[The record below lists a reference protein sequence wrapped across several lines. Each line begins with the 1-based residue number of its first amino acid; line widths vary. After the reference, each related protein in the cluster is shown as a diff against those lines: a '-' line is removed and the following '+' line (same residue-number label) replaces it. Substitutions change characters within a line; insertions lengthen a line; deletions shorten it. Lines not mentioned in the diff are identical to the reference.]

1 MSRISRLFDPLGLAS
16 IVTIKARVALQEIWK
31 AKKYDWD
38 DQLPGEIRTLWYK
51 LFRELESLNTI
62 TIPRCLRRDKICGPS
77 ELHVF
82 TDASATA
89 YGAVAYLLWPTTEG
103 PKVNL
108 IASRVRVAP
117 LRQATIP
124 RLELIAA
131 LAASRLA
138 RTIYNEFKTKP
149 AVVKLSSASKIMLHW
164 LRSDSALLKAFV
176 GVRVA
181 EIQSTWESSHW
192 HYAPSATSSAG
203 HTARNEYAR
212 S

>member
-1 MSRISRLFDPLGLAS
+1 LFDPLRLAS

-38 DQLPGEIRTLWYK
+38 DQLPGEIRTLWYR

-62 TIPRCLRRDKICGPS
+62 TIPRCLRPGKICGPS

-82 TDASATA
+82 ADASATA
-89 YGAVAYLLWPTTEG
+89 YEAVAYLLWPTTEG

-124 RLELIAA
+124 RLGLIAA

-138 RTIYNEFKTKP
+138 STIYNEFKTKP

-164 LRSDSALLKAFV
+164 LRSDSAFLKAFV

-192 HYAPSATSSAG
+192 HYAPSATSSEG